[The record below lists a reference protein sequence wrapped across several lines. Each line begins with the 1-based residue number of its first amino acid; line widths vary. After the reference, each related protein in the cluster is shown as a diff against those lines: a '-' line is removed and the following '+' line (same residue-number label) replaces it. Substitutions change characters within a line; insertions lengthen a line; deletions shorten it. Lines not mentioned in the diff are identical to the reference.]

1 MNFATAFNHP
11 NKDISV
17 TDTITKE
24 TPKKIPYK
32 LIGGVIVIGALFAAS
47 RLLPIE
53 NWLTQFNDWV
63 ASLGTVGMVVY
74 GLFYIVA
81 TVLFVPGSITTIGS
95 GFLFGLWWGTLVVNI
110 SATIGAALAF
120 LIARYIAR
128 DWVHAKAEQN
138 AKFNAIDKAI
148 GKQGGKIIGLLRLS
162 PALPF
167 SLSNYLYGLT
177 AVKFWPYVIATWLS
191 TLPGTMMFVYFGAI
205 GKAGLSAA
213 TDGTTIRSPAQ
224 TAFLIVGLIATI
236 AVTIIITRVAQKA
249 LKETEAEK

>member
-1 MNFATAFNHP
+1 MNFATACNHP
-11 NKDISV
+11 NKDTRV

-32 LIGGVIVIGALFAAS
+32 LIGGLIVIGALFAAS
-47 RLLPIE
+47 RILPIE

-138 AKFNAIDKAI
+138 ARFNAIDQAI
-148 GKQGGKIIGLLRLS
+148 GKQGGKIVGLLRLS

-167 SLSNYLYGLT
+167 GLT
-177 AVKFWPYVIATWLS
+177 AVKFWPYILATWIG

-213 TDGTTIRSPAQ
+213 TDAPSSPAQ
-224 TAFLIVGLIATI
+224 TAFLIVGLIATV

-249 LKETEAEK
+249 LKETDVTK

>member
-1 MNFATAFNHP
+1 MTE
-11 NKDISV
+11 
-17 TDTITKE
+17 TITEE
-24 TPKKIPYK
+24 TPKKTMPWK
-32 LIGGVIVIGALFAAS
+32 LIGGVIIIAALFAAS
-47 RLLPIE
+47 RILPLE
-53 NWLTQFNDWV
+53 QWLAQFNDWV
-63 ASLGTVGMVVY
+63 AGLGTIGMIVY

-81 TVLFVPGSITTIGS
+81 TVLFVPGAITTIGS

-148 GKQGGKIIGLLRLS
+148 GKQGGKIVGLLRLS

-177 AVKFWPYVIATWLS
+177 AVKFWSYVIATWLG
-191 TLPGTMMFVYFGAI
+191 TLPGTMMYVYFGAI
-205 GKAGLSAA
+205 GKAGLNAA
-213 TDGTTIRSPAQ
+213 TDGTTANSPAQ
-224 TAFLIVGLIATI
+224 TAFLIVGLIATV
-236 AVTIIITRVAQKA
+236 AVTILITRVAQKA
-249 LKETEAEK
+249 LKETEVEK